1 MATVHD
7 DARLAVLAMAEI
19 KAAIES
25 FDGGDC
31 NVFDA
36 LDRIGAALPQAADG
50 TASADAA

>member
-7 DARLAVLAMAEI
+7 DARLAVLALVEI

-25 FDGGDC
+25 FEGGDC

-36 LDRIGAALPQAADG
+36 LARIGAALLQATDG
-50 TASADAA
+50 DTSADAA